1 MGEANELSQQE
12 PNCHITYRAVKTP
25 DGHLMCHVYELDK
38 KIKEMTLD
46 ELCKEYN
53 AILTKFNQRSNQNY
67 WERLNQPKNVK
78 LKLKLKEKKEVKKGK
93 ASTPIFIDPT
103 IEVAF

>member
-1 MGEANELSQQE
+1 
-12 PNCHITYRAVKTP
+12 
-25 DGHLMCHVYELDK
+25 MCHVYELDK
-38 KIKEMTLD
+38 KIKEMTLE

-78 LKLKLKEKKEVKKGK
+78 LRLKIKEKKDMQVKGNL
-93 ASTPIFIDPT
+93 IFIIIT
-103 IEVAF
+103 LFRKNILIEGEQAS